1 MADQKVSNIALLV
14 DYDNMAIGVE
24 TTFKKER
31 FDVTKVIDTIRD
43 RGRLIIKRAYADWKR
58 WGRWYQDTLTSSA
71 VEMVHL
77 PTHPGSNKNNADI
90 RIAVDALEIVYQNP
104 LIDIFVI
111 LSGDSDFAPMVSR
124 LRENGKY
131 VITVGVKD
139 RTSAL
144 LISNSDE
151 FISYD
156 SMLGTVKQD
165 ADAGFKILVDVLS
178 TTDGEDIRLF
188 GIKNHLLR
196 KDPSFNERE
205 YGFKQFKAFVKE
217 AANRGYI
224 ELKDDARGNPILVPK
239 TSDRT
244 ADRTAE
250 KTTDKPTRNRRRRR

>member
-1 MADQKVSNIALLV
+1 MADSKVSNIALLI

-24 TTFKKER
+24 SSFKKER

-43 RGRLIIKRAYADWKR
+43 RGRLIVKRAYADWKR

-104 LIDIFVI
+104 LIDMFVI

-131 VITVGVKD
+131 VITVGVRE

-156 SMLGTVKQD
+156 SMLGTLKQD
-165 ADAGFKILVDVLS
+165 ADAGFKFLVEVLS

-224 ELKDDARGNPILVPK
+224 ELKDEGTGNPVLVQK
-239 TSDRT
+239 
-244 ADRTAE
+244 TAE
-250 KTTDKPTRNRRRRR
+250 KTVEKAAEKSTRPRRRRR